1 MQQDMLGLTLTTQS
15 AAAARAFDHAVNGY
29 LTYRADGMQR
39 LGALLQADAEF
50 GLAHVLKGYF
60 AMLAYKQAAVPM
72 AQQAAAD
79 AAPLLAH
86 ATPREQAHL
95 AALQA
100 WIRQDT
106 DHAAAIWEQIVRD
119 HPLDVVAFRLAHF
132 VNFWLGRPGV
142 MLASVQAVLPH
153 WSDDLPGY
161 NAILGCLCF
170 ANEECGHYVEAEE
183 AGRAAI
189 AREPGDL
196 WAAHGV
202 AHVMEMQGRRGE
214 GLLWLEPLA
223 PHWEGSNNLS
233 HHLWW
238 HAAMFELE
246 HGDHRAVLARYDRHF
261 RNLASPL
268 VEAAPDLYI
277 DVQNACSMLWRLARQ
292 GVDVGDRWTELADKV
307 EARID
312 DCLSA
317 FTLPHWMM
325 ALAATGRFDA
335 AQRLLVAMRDFAQG
349 PGRVRGAGRQRCAA
363 GDRGGAAARAGRTCA
378 GGGGDAAGARRDAS
392 ARWQPRAAGRA
403 GASVSRR
410 GDAGR
415 VAGRCASA
423 AGTRRRPPSGAAVA
437 PRRLCGA
444 GARGGVLNRR
454 TSGKMPRSTLPLREG
469 VGGGVRRAGRRV
481 EPPPQP
487 TPGGSA

>member
-79 AAPLLAH
+79 AAPLLTH

-100 WIRQDT
+100 WIRLDT

-214 GLLWLEPLA
+214 GLLWLDSLA

-335 AQRLLVAMRDFAQG
+335 AQRLLVAMRVFAQG
-349 PGRVRGAGRQRCAA
+349 PGTVAALVGNVALPVTEAVLLHTRGEH
-363 GDRGGAAARAGRTCA
+363 ARAVAVMRPVLGAMHRL
-378 GGGGDAAGARRDAS
+378 GGSHAQQDVLEQVFLDAAM
-392 ARWQPRAAGRA
+392 QAGLQDDVRLLLE
-403 GASVSRR
+403 
-410 GDAGR
+410 R
-415 VAGRCASA
+415 VAGRHPV
-423 AGTRRRPPSGAAVA
+423 PPS
-437 PRRLCGA
+437 
-444 GARGGVLNRR
+444 
-454 TSGKMPRSTLPLREG
+454 
-469 VGGGVRRAGRRV
+469 RRAGYAAPARAV
-481 EPPPQP
+481 
-487 TPGGSA
+487 GF